1 MRTRLSMHGLGAVA
15 AMLVLVLLAALA
27 AAVVRLG
34 WTQQVTFGQDINASR
49 AVQASNAGVQWGF
62 YQARRGIWK
71 DGACNGA
78 SQTLDLRTDL
88 GFRVTVSC
96 STTADPYYE
105 GEDVRADGSLGPATV
120 RLYTVESIACN
131 GSGTTCPDAASVG
144 SPHYVERRRRS
155 LIAQ

>member
-1 MRTRLSMHGLGAVA
+1 MPMRTRLSMHGLGAVA

-62 YQARRGIWK
+62 YQARLGIWN
-71 DGACNGA
+71 GSACNGA

-96 STTADPYYE
+96 STDLYNE
-105 GEDVRADGSLGPATV
+105 GEDSNGNPVTV

-131 GSGTTCPDAASVG
+131 GAAASCPDAASVG

>member
-1 MRTRLSMHGLGAVA
+1 MPMRTRVSMSGLGAVA

-62 YQARRGIWK
+62 YQARRGIWS
-71 DGACNGA
+71 GSACNGA

-96 STTADPYYE
+96 STDLYNE
-105 GEDVRADGSLGPATV
+105 GEDSNGNTVTV

-131 GSGTTCPDAASVG
+131 GTGTSCPDAASVG

>member
-1 MRTRLSMHGLGAVA
+1 MPMRTRLSMHGLGAVA

-49 AVQASNAGVQWGF
+49 AVQATNAGVQWGF
-62 YQARRGIWK
+62 YQARRGIWT
-71 DGACNGA
+71 GSACNGA

-96 STTADPYYE
+96 STTADPYNE
-105 GEDVRADGSLGPATV
+105 GEDSSGNPVTV